1 MIQLFF
7 DKTDERWGEKRPSHR
22 ELYSNFGCG
31 KLHHFRPAGLV
42 FGFWDDVQKFIALKS
57 AFLSAQMHL
66 DNHKTYK
73 ICKEYTCFPSI
84 IYKRLK
90 SWPCNKN
97 LVTSAMFR
105 ISRKCFPAKHGKA
118 WKSWISYD
126 SNTVIRNRNHPIAF
140 HLLWRITGRISLQR
154 IFLNLGS

>member
-57 AFLSAQMHL
+57 ASLSAQMHL

-73 ICKEYTCFPSI
+73 ICKEYTCFPS
-84 IYKRLK
+84 KE
-90 SWPCNKN
+90 
-97 LVTSAMFR
+97 
-105 ISRKCFPAKHGKA
+105 KHGKA
-118 WKSWISYD
+118 GFPTTPTPSSE
-126 SNTVIRNRNHPIAF
+126 TE
-140 HLLWRITGRISLQR
+140 ITPSCAPPLEDHWEDRPATDF
-154 IFLNLGS
+154 FLLGS